1 METLIVLIIIF
12 VAVLSTPLSLKKL
25 IDHANRHK
33 QLELNAKPDEQA
45 NAKSED
51 SSADP
56 SVDSAD
62 KIPSDKS
69 NKWDDWD
76 DPWND

>member
-51 SSADP
+51 PSADP
-56 SVDSAD
+56 AD
-62 KIPSDKS
+62 KKPSGKS

>member
-45 NAKSED
+45 NAKSDD
-51 SSADP
+51 S

-62 KIPSDKS
+62 KKPSDKS

>member
-51 SSADP
+51 PSAD
-56 SVDSAD
+56 SAG
-62 KIPSDKS
+62 KTSSD
-69 NKWDDWD
+69 KWDDWD

>member
-51 SSADP
+51 PSVDP
-56 SVDSAD
+56 SGDSAD

-69 NKWDDWD
+69 DKWDGWD

>member
-51 SSADP
+51 SSANP
-56 SVDSAD
+56 SGDSAG
-62 KIPSDKS
+62 KTSSDQ
-69 NKWDDWD
+69 WDDWD

>member
-51 SSADP
+51 P
-56 SVDSAD
+56 SVD
-62 KIPSDKS
+62 PSGDSSGKTS
-69 NKWDDWD
+69 SDKWDDWD

>member
-33 QLELNAKPDEQA
+33 QLELNAKADEQA
-45 NAKSED
+45 NAKSAD
-51 SSADP
+51 SPAGFQDH
-56 SVDSAD
+56 
-62 KIPSDKS
+62 SDKQS
-69 NKWDDWD
+69 SDKWDDWD

>member
-33 QLELNAKPDEQA
+33 QLEQHVKPDEQA
-45 NAKSED
+45 NSKSED

-62 KIPSDKS
+62 KTSSD
-69 NKWDDWD
+69 KWDDWD

>member
-33 QLELNAKPDEQA
+33 QLELNAKSDEQA

-51 SSADP
+51 SSVDP
-56 SVDSAD
+56 SGNSSG
-62 KIPSDKS
+62 KTSSD
-69 NKWDDWD
+69 KWDDWD

>member
-51 SSADP
+51 PLA
-56 SVDSAD
+56 DSAD
-62 KIPSDKS
+62 KKPSDKS
-69 NKWDDWD
+69 DQWDDWD

>member
-25 IDHANRHK
+25 IDHANRRK
-33 QLELNAKPDEQA
+33 QLELNAKPDEQE

-56 SVDSAD
+56 SGDSAG
-62 KIPSDKS
+62 KTSSD
-69 NKWDDWD
+69 KWDDWD

>member
-33 QLELNAKPDEQA
+33 QLELNTKPDEQA
-45 NAKSED
+45 KARAEE
-51 SSADP
+51 P
-56 SVDSAD
+56 S
-62 KIPSDKS
+62 
-69 NKWDDWD
+69 DDWD
-76 DPWND
+76 DPWDD